1 MPDKDNIR
9 NILVVDD
16 EENIREFLK
25 AFLEEN
31 HFKVSLAGDGQKALE
46 SIEENLPDL
55 MITDLLL
62 PGEHGIPL
70 IKTVK
75 EKYFIPTIIISSIYE
90 RDQVEDFMEEYFV
103 EAFFEKPLNLDL
115 LLEKINSILDDRTV

>member
-1 MPDKDNIR
+1 MHDNIR

-25 AFLEEN
+25 EFLEEN
-31 HFKVSLAGDGQKALE
+31 NFNVTLAEDGLKALE
-46 SIEENLPDL
+46 LIEENLPGL
-55 MITDLLL
+55 MIADLLL
-62 PGEHGIPL
+62 PGEHGLSL

-75 EKYFIPTIIISSIYE
+75 EKYFIPTIIISSIYD
-90 RDQVEDFMEEYFV
+90 RDEIEDFMEEYFV

-115 LLEKINSILDDRTV
+115 LLEKINSIINARTV

>member
-1 MPDKDNIR
+1 MHDNIR

-25 AFLEEN
+25 EFLEEN
-31 HFKVSLAGDGQKALE
+31 NFNVTLAEDGLKALE
-46 SIEENLPDL
+46 LIEENLPGL
-55 MITDLLL
+55 MIADLLL
-62 PGEHGIPL
+62 PGEHGITL

-75 EKYFIPTIIISSIYE
+75 EKYFIPTIIISSIYD
-90 RDQVEDFMEEYFV
+90 RDEIEDFMEEYFV

-115 LLEKINSILDDRTV
+115 LLEKINSIINARTV

>member
-1 MPDKDNIR
+1 MK

-25 AFLEEN
+25 EFLEEHN
-31 HFKVSLAGDGQKALE
+31 FKVTLADDGQKALE
-46 SIEENLPDL
+46 LIEENLPGL
-55 MITDLLL
+55 MIVDLLL

-75 EKYFIPTIIISSIYE
+75 EKYFIPTIIISSIYD
-90 RDQVEDFMEEYFV
+90 RDEIEDFMEEYFV
-103 EAFFEKPLNLDL
+103 EAFLEKPLNLDL
-115 LLEKINSILDDRTV
+115 LLEKINSIINARTV

>member
-1 MPDKDNIR
+1 MHDKMK

-25 AFLEEN
+25 EFLEEHN
-31 HFKVSLAGDGQKALE
+31 FKVTLADDGQKALE
-46 SIEENLPDL
+46 LIEENLPGL
-55 MITDLLL
+55 MIVDLLL

-75 EKYFIPTIIISSIYE
+75 EKYFIPTIIISSIYD
-90 RDQVEDFMEEYFV
+90 RDEIEDFMEEYFV
-103 EAFFEKPLNLDL
+103 EAFLEKPLNLDL
-115 LLEKINSILDDRTV
+115 LLEKINSIINARTV